1 MRRLRSLRL
10 LYALVL
16 WAAMLPAMAGALP
29 AAVDGQALPSLA
41 PMLEGVLPSVV
52 NVHTRNRVRLRDP
65 FLEDPVF
72 RYFFGLPDVPRER
85 IQQSLGSGVIVD
97 GERGLVLTN
106 HHVIAGAEDIL
117 VTLQDGRTLP
127 ARFVGSDPETDLAL
141 IRVAAENLKELPLAD
156 SDRLRVGDFVVAVGN
171 PFGLGQTVTSGIVSA
186 LGRSGLTGIGIQNF
200 IQTDASINP
209 GNSGGALVNLR
220 GELVGINTAIYTP
233 SGGNVGIGFAI
244 PSNLARS
251 VMSQLLEHGRV
262 RRGSLGVEVQAIDE
276 ALAEALGIE
285 PGQGAVVTRIRPG
298 SPAEAAGLT
307 PGDVIL
313 SLNGRS
319 IRQPADLRVA
329 EGLAPVGSPL
339 ELKLLREGRER
350 RLEVTLTE
358 SGPLRVAGLHLD
370 RRLEGAWF
378 AELTPQERRRGL
390 RGVRI
395 ERVDPGSAA
404 LKAGLREGDLLLA
417 LGEVE
422 IPDLATLARV
432 LRRSPE
438 PLDLII
444 RRGRTL
450 LRIPL

>member
-1 MRRLRSLRL
+1 MRNLRPGGTLFALAL
-10 LYALVL
+10 LLVARM
-16 WAAMLPAMAGALP
+16 AAAGSLP
-29 AAVDGQALPSLA
+29 AAVDGQPLPSLA
-41 PMLEGVLPSVV
+41 PMLERVLPAVV
-52 NVHTRNRVRLRDP
+52 NVHSQNRVRLRDP

-97 GERGLVLTN
+97 GARGLILTN

-117 VTLQDGRTLP
+117 VTLQDGRTLA

-141 IRVAAENLKELPLAD
+141 IRVSAGDLRELPLAD

-186 LGRSGLTGIGIQNF
+186 LGRSGLAGLGIQNF

-244 PSNLARS
+244 PANLARS
-251 VMSQLLEHGRV
+251 VMGQLLEHGRV
-262 RRGSLGVEVQAIDE
+262 RRGSLGVEVQAVDE
-276 ALAEALGIE
+276 AIARALGIE

-298 SPAEAAGLT
+298 SPAEAAGLA

-313 SLNGRS
+313 SLDRRP
-319 IRQPADLRVA
+319 IRQPADLRTA
-329 EGLAPVGSPL
+329 EGLAPVGAPI
-339 ELKLLREGRER
+339 ELRLLREGRER
-350 RLEVTLTE
+350 RLELILTE

-378 AELTPQERRRGL
+378 AELAPLDRRRGL

-417 LGEVE
+417 VGEVE
-422 IPDLATLARV
+422 VPDLSALSRV
-432 LRRSPE
+432 LRRAPE
-438 PLDLII
+438 PLDLIV
-444 RRGRTL
+444 RRGRAL
-450 LRIPL
+450 LRVRL